1 MSRENC
7 AAAVE
12 LIQEELKKWN
22 PPSMF
27 TEVGFFIV
35 SYIILSL
42 LSLSP
47 RACYCKKFIIIIII
61 IIIIGE
67 RA

>member
-27 TEVGFFIV
+27 TEVGFFAS
-35 SYIILSL
+35 SYNILSP
-42 LSLSP
+42 SFSHS
-47 RACYCKKFIIIIII
+47 A
-61 IIIIGE
+61 
-67 RA
+67 